1 MARSFTPKDMQ
12 ALMQLLVEQGTG
24 MSNISVVDTS
34 SYISAGELLMATGIE
49 NVFNTLNLVMGR
61 LIIASRKHVK
71 SLKLMQEFDNGIY
84 TSLVRKISFYT
95 KMPKESGAFNTD
107 LWTNLADGFTNGQN
121 IGGTPP
127 APQSTQSM
135 WEQNQPIPLEMNFG
149 GSDTWQNCITMYE
162 VQIGAAF
169 RDESEMAKFVAGY
182 LQEHANDIALQEE
195 AWNRMCLV
203 NKIASVSAMSAYM
216 PGSAF
221 DLVAGFNTRYGTS
234 YTGTQLRTTYLK
246 EFLAYFVSIFKL
258 TSKYL
263 TEKTTQYHW
272 SVPKTINGTQYEI
285 TRETPYAD
293 QRVYLYSPLFTE
305 AESLVLPEIFNPQY
319 LDIDTQYQEV
329 TFWQSI
335 DSRAEINVLPAI
347 TDADPNSATY
357 GEQIAAGSAVNLKYV
372 VGMITDR
379 DGLVTNMMLDRV
391 ATTPLEAR
399 KLYRNTWQTFLKG
412 VISDN
417 TENVVVFYMA
427 S

>member
-24 MSNISVVDTS
+24 MQNISVVDTS
-34 SYISAGELLMATGIE
+34 SYISAGELLMATGKE
-49 NVFNTLNLVMGR
+49 NVYNAINMVMGR

-71 SLKLMQEFDNGIY
+71 SLKLMQEFDNGVY

-95 KMPKESGAFNTD
+95 KMPKNSGAFNTD
-107 LWTNLADGFTNGQN
+107 LFTNLKDGFTNGQN

-135 WEQNQPIPLEMNFG
+135 WEQNQPIPVEIDFG
-149 GSDTWQNCITMYE
+149 GSNTWQNCITMYE

-169 RDESEMAKFVAGY
+169 RDEAEMAKFVAGY
-182 LQEHANDIALQEE
+182 LQEHANDISLQEE

-203 NKIASVSAMSAYM
+203 NKIASVYDMSAYM
-216 PGSAF
+216 PGSAI
-221 DLVAGFNTRYGTS
+221 DLVAAFNARFGTS
-234 YTGTQLRTTYLK
+234 YNGTQLRTTYLK
-246 EFLAYFVSIFKL
+246 EFLAFFVSEFKL
-258 TSKYL
+258 VSKFM
-263 TEKTTQYHW
+263 TEKNTQYHW
-272 SVPKTINGTQYEI
+272 GIPQTIDGVQYTL

-293 QRVYLYSPLFTE
+293 QHVYLYSPLFTE
-305 AESLVLPEIFNPQY
+305 AESLVLPEIFNPEY
-319 LDIDTQYQEV
+319 LDIKTQYQEI
-329 TFWQSI
+329 TFWQSA
-335 DSRAEINVLPAI
+335 DSRAEINVTPAI
-347 TDADPNSATY
+347 IDPDTTSPTY
-357 GEQIAAGSAVNLKYV
+357 GTQIAGSAVNLPYV

-399 KLYRNTWQTFLKG
+399 KLYRNTWQTFLRG
-412 VISDN
+412 VWSDN
-417 TENVVVFYMA
+417 SEKVCIFYMA

>member
-12 ALMQLLVEQGTG
+12 ALMQLFVQQGTG
-24 MSNISVVDTS
+24 QTNITVSDTS
-34 SYISAGELLMATGIE
+34 SYVSAGELLMATGVE
-49 NVFNTLNLVMGR
+49 NVFNAINMVMGR
-61 LIIASRKHVK
+61 LIIASRAHKK

-95 KMPKESGAFNTD
+95 KNPKNSGAFNTD
-107 LWTNLADGFTNGQN
+107 LYKNFADGFTNGQN

-135 WEQNQPIPLEMNFG
+135 WEQNAPIPLEMNFG

-169 RDESEMAKFVAGY
+169 RDESEMARFVAGY

-195 AWNRMCLV
+195 AWNRMCLL
-203 NKIASVSAMSAYM
+203 NKIASVYEMSAYM
-216 PGSAF
+216 PGSAI
-221 DLVAGFNTRYGTS
+221 DLVAAFNARFSTS

-246 EFLAYFVSIFKL
+246 EFLAFFVSEFKL
-258 TSKYL
+258 VSKYM
-263 TEKTTQYHW
+263 TEKTTNYHW
-272 SVPKTINGTQYEI
+272 PVPQTIDGVQYEL

-293 QRVYLYSPLFTE
+293 QHVYLYSPLFTE
-305 AESLVLPEIFNPQY
+305 AESLVLPEIFNPEY
-319 LDIDTQYQEV
+319 LDIKTQYQEV
-329 TFWQSI
+329 TFWQSV
-335 DSRAEINVLPAI
+335 DSRAEINVVPAV
-347 TDADPNSATY
+347 TDADTTSPTY
-357 GEQIAAGSAVNLKYV
+357 GTQIAGSAVNLKYV

-417 TENVVVFYMA
+417 TENVVIFYMA